1 VSSSL
6 SERVEPICLERGA
19 CSESVTDTEVVQ
31 AERASENCDERP
43 VLRMADQ
50 VEWCVMGA
58 SWVAQGRCVAK
69 WDNVLRRLMGGQA
82 DRNIRFDDLRG
93 LLERLG
99 FDERVRG
106 DHHIFTRG
114 GVREIIDLQ
123 PLPDGNSKPYQVK
136 QVRGILRTYGLTA
149 LP

>member
-1 VSSSL
+1 
-6 SERVEPICLERGA
+6 
-19 CSESVTDTEVVQ
+19 
-31 AERASENCDERP
+31 
-43 VLRMADQ
+43 
-50 VEWCVMGA
+50 
-58 SWVAQGRCVAK
+58 
-69 WDNVLRRLMGGQA
+69 MGGQA

-106 DHHIFTRG
+106 DHHIFTRR

-123 PLPDGNSKPYQVK
+123 PLPDGNAKPYQVK